1 MEMNEAIL
9 EENEASE
16 EAEDNG
22 GVYAVDGEDVV
33 PPAVEKD
40 QVLVPTAATRTRNRP
55 KREVY

>member
-16 EAEDNG
+16 EAEDDG
-22 GVYAVDGEDVV
+22 RVYAVDGEDVV
-33 PPAVEKD
+33 QPAVEKE
-40 QVLVPTAATRTRNRP
+40 QVLVPAAATRTRNRP